1 MLPQD
6 TSNEYP
12 EWRKIFTW
20 SSQTHSYLELCFIF
34 LKQFISQHFM
44 PTSILF
50 TLSIRTAN
58 SVELDQMPQSAL
70 FVLRFYGPVNPM
82 GSYRAQSV
90 YQTTR
95 LLGRLS
101 PLKRLT
107 NIVHILSPET
117 DNCLFWNS
125 GRERMTI
132 ENIWRSISTK
142 ECCRPR
148 HGLNPRPPGLQSD
161 GASNWATE
169 AGSPTVC
176 SIWSTSILFASH
188 IAVFRQH
195 QQVLNFTCSNFNP
208 L

>member
-1 MLPQD
+1 
-6 TSNEYP
+6 
-12 EWRKIFTW
+12 
-20 SSQTHSYLELCFIF
+20 
-34 LKQFISQHFM
+34 M

-82 GSYRAQSV
+82 GSCRAQSV

-117 DNCLFWNS
+117 DTTAFFETAE
-125 GRERMTI
+125 GRE
-132 ENIWRSISTK
+132 W
-142 ECCRPR
+142 P
-148 HGLNPRPPGLQSD
+148 
-161 GASNWATE
+161 
-169 AGSPTVC
+169 
-176 SIWSTSILFASH
+176 
-188 IAVFRQH
+188 
-195 QQVLNFTCSNFNP
+195 
-208 L
+208 